1 MARRQRV
8 LKRPKIL
15 PDRTFQSELVTRL
28 INRVMWHGKKSIA
41 TGIVERALNKAST
54 ELEVAPLELLEK
66 AIENTK
72 PQIETKA
79 VRVGGANYQVPMEP
93 YPARGLRLALTWIV
107 DAARDAKGSSMED
120 KLSTV
125 LVASYKEEGAAVEK
139 RNVVHSMAAANK
151 AYAHLAQRAKKNKA
165 KK

>member
-8 LKRPKIL
+8 LKRPKII
-15 PDRTFQSELVTRL
+15 PDRTFNSELVTRL
-28 INRVMWHGKKSIA
+28 ANRVMWDGKKTIA
-41 TGIVERALNKAST
+41 TGIVEKALNRAST
-54 ELEVAPLELLEK
+54 ELEIAPLELLEK

-72 PQIETKA
+72 PQVETKA

-107 DAARDAKGSSMED
+107 DAARNIKGKAMEE
-120 KLSTV
+120 KLATV
-125 LVASYKEEGAAVEK
+125 LVSSYKEEGPAVEK

>member
-41 TGIVERALNKAST
+41 TGIVERALNKASI
-54 ELEVAPLELLEK
+54 EIEVAPLELLEK

-72 PQIETKA
+72 PQVETKA

-107 DAARDAKGSSMED
+107 GAARDAKGNSMED
-120 KLSTV
+120 KLASV
-125 LVASYKEEGAAVEK
+125 LISSYKEEGPAVEK

>member
-15 PDRTFQSELVTRL
+15 ADRTFNSELVSRL
-28 INRVMWHGKKSIA
+28 INRVMWDGKKTIA
-41 TGIVERALNKAST
+41 TGIVERALNQASI

-66 AIENTK
+66 AIENTR

-93 YPARGLRLALTWIV
+93 YPARGLRMAITWIV
-107 DAARDAKGSSMED
+107 DAARSIKGKAMEE
-120 KLSTV
+120 KLATV
-125 LVASYKEEGAAVEK
+125 IISSYKEEGPAVEK

-151 AYAHLAQRAKKNKA
+151 AYAHLAQRAKRNKA

>member
-8 LKRPKIL
+8 LKRPKII
-15 PDRTFQSELVTRL
+15 PDRTFNSELVTRL
-28 INRVMWHGKKSIA
+28 ANRVMWDGKKTIA
-41 TGIVERALNKAST
+41 TGIVEKALNRAST
-54 ELEVAPLELLEK
+54 ELEIAPLELLEK

-72 PQIETKA
+72 PQVETKA
-79 VRVGGANYQVPMEP
+79 VRVGGANFLVPMEP

-107 DAARDAKGSSMED
+107 DAARNIKGKAMEE
-120 KLSTV
+120 KLATV
-125 LVASYKEEGAAVEK
+125 LVSSYKEEGPAVEK